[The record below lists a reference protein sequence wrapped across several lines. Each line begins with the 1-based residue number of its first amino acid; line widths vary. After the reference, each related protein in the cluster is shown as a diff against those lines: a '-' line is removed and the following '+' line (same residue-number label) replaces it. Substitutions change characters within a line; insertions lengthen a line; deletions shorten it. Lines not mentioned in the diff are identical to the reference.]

1 MPSSMSVVFIAR
13 DATEAEAEDWEHAMR
28 WVAHCKG
35 FKVYALPPGLFIT
48 QMGRQMTW
56 RRRWLAWKIS
66 GKVKRVLKGA
76 V

>member
-1 MPSSMSVVFIAR
+1 
-13 DATEAEAEDWEHAMR
+13 
-28 WVAHCKG
+28 
-35 FKVYALPPGLFIT
+35 VYALPPGLFIT